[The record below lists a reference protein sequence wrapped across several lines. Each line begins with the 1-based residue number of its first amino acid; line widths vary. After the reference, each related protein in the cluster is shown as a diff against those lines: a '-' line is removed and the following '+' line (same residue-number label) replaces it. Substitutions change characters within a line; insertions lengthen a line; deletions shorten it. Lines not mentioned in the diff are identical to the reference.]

1 MLPAFL
7 VGFRKFIRVVYC
19 FSWLCPAWLTLF
31 CTVTSLKGP
40 AMIAYDV
47 ETKVLDTEIFPQQSL
62 TWTSAITFI
71 VFFSQEKPLR
81 WKEINTPTHTRA
93 RTHTHAHIHA
103 HTYTYTV
110 KTNKQIL
117 KITKVAKKDH
127 SVFNWTD
134 KEI

>member
-1 MLPAFL
+1 
-7 VGFRKFIRVVYC
+7 
-19 FSWLCPAWLTLF
+19 
-31 CTVTSLKGP
+31 
-40 AMIAYDV
+40 MIAYDV
-47 ETKVLDTEIFPQQSL
+47 ETKVLDTEIFPQHTIANL
-62 TWTSAITFI
+62 NLCHYIYC
-71 VFFSQEKPLR
+71 FFRSGEAFTVKGN
-81 WKEINTPTHTRA
+81 KHTYTRARA

-127 SVFNWTD
+127 SVFNWTG